1 MRKSLSA
8 PVAGGR
14 MEHLQGRVA
23 GVVLAGG
30 LSTRMGRDKAL
41 LRVHGPDNPDLLART
56 HALLA
61 DLLPR
66 CWVSC
71 RSDAPRSGYECLFDA
86 RPGQGPAAGILA
98 ALRAARAQGFAAVL
112 ALSCDMPLMDAP
124 TLRRL
129 LAARAA
135 APAGTLATLYVDAVS
150 GRPEALASV
159 YEVTSL
165 PFFETWLAQPG
176 GRLNCI
182 VPQQNQCLLP
192 YSPEESRPF
201 VNLNRPDDVKRVL
214 DILGA
219 PF

>member
-1 MRKSLSA
+1 MRKNWRI

-14 MEHLQGRVA
+14 MEQLQGSVA

-30 LSTRMGRDKAL
+30 LSTRMGHDKAQ
-41 LRVHGPDNPDLLART
+41 LRVYGPDKPDLLART

-71 RSDAPRSGYECLFDA
+71 RADAPRSGYACLFDA
-86 RPGQGPAAGILA
+86 KHDQGPAAGILA
-98 ALRAARAQGFAAVL
+98 ALREAKAQGFAAVL
-112 ALSCDMPLMDAP
+112 ALSCDMPLMDTP

-129 LAARAA
+129 LEARAA
-135 APAGTLATLYVDAVS
+135 APAGTLATLYVEAAS
-150 GRPEALASV
+150 GRPEALAAV
-159 YEVTSL
+159 YETASL
-165 PFFETWLAQPG
+165 PLFEKWLESPG

-182 VPQQNQCLLP
+182 VPLQNQCRLP
-192 YSPEESRPF
+192 YGAEESRPF
-201 VNLNRPDDVKRVL
+201 VNLNRPDDLKTVL

-219 PF
+219 SL

>member
-1 MRKSLSA
+1 MRKSMAS

-30 LSTRMGRDKAL
+30 LSTRMGYDKAL
-41 LRVHGPDNPDLLART
+41 LRMHGADKPDLLART

-61 DLLPR
+61 ELLPM

-71 RSDAPRSGYECLFDA
+71 RSDTPRSGYDCLFDA
-86 RPGQGPAAGILA
+86 TPGQGPAVGILA
-98 ALRAARAQGFAAVL
+98 ALLAAQSQGFAAVL

-129 LAARAA
+129 LAARAT
-135 APAGTLATLYVDAVS
+135 APAGTLATLYVDVVS
-150 GRPEALASV
+150 GRPEALAAV
-159 YEVTSL
+159 YETASL
-165 PFFETWLAQPG
+165 PLFETWLAQPG

-182 VPQQNQCLLP
+182 VPRQNQCLLP

-201 VNLNRPDDVKRVL
+201 VNLNRPDDVKMVL
-214 DILGA
+214 DILGSS
-219 PF
+219 F

>member
-1 MRKSLSA
+1 
-8 PVAGGR
+8 

-98 ALRAARAQGFAAVL
+98 ALQAARAQGFAAVL

-135 APAGTLATLYVDAVS
+135 APADTLATLYVDAVS
-150 GRPEALASV
+150 GRPEALAAV
-159 YEVTSL
+159 YETASL
-165 PFFETWLAQPG
+165 PLFEKWLETPG

-182 VPQQNQCLLP
+182 VPLQNQWRLP
-192 YSPEESRPF
+192 YGAEDSRPF
-201 VNLNRPDDVKRVL
+201 INLNRPDDLKTVL
-214 DILGA
+214 DILGSSL
-219 PF
+219 